1 MSKGDWGK
9 VKAYF
14 TLITGYGFLINGM
27 RLIEGT
33 NGLFVG
39 YPSKQK
45 KKEDGS
51 SEYDQVVRP
60 MDKDIANG
68 VQEEAI
74 ELYENNYGKN
84 SVEKT
89 VEEYDDDV
97 PF

>member
-14 TLITGYGFLINGM
+14 TLITGDGFLINGM

-60 MDKDIANG
+60 MDKDIASG
-68 VQEEAI
+68 VQKGVATEAHYLVSFI
-74 ELYENNYGKN
+74 VRSREDRENNI
-84 SVEKT
+84 S
-89 VEEYDDDV
+89 
-97 PF
+97 